1 MIKDFI
7 VMLLYTFFR
16 KDFILIHF
24 NTMKLE
30 EGHKKSKYNGFETK
44 GKNFIWAGAMC
55 LAW

>member
-1 MIKDFI
+1 
-7 VMLLYTFFR
+7 MLLYTFFR